1 MEDGDAASG
10 ASSSDGGG
18 GSGVTGLLFGSKLR
32 IAGVAVVSLVL
43 LVGLLVAVLG
53 VGVPSVTGVENEFG
67 GVNESTTVIVSDL
80 GVHNPNPVGSGFL
93 DVSAAYE
100 ISMNGISMAT
110 GDKAD
115 IETPPGNSS
124 LELRT
129 NLDNEKIPS
138 WWTSHIR
145 NDERT
150 QVDIAA
156 SLESGVVGRSFPVS
170 QQQSIQT
177 DMLSSF
183 NSTETREIDA
193 NRPLVSDP
201 VLYVNETAGQW
212 GNVTD
217 ETTPIV
223 LDFYVYNPKSY
234 PIPVSEIDYDIYM
247 NNITVGN
254 GTNTQEYV
262 LQPGEVTKV
271 RTVTHIENDRLDEW
285 WVSHI
290 ENDQVTNL
298 RIEFDATF
306 EVSGSDISVPM
317 DQFTHRETI
326 ETDLFGNKAGSTTG
340 NETEDAAGADDSSD
354 GDDAGTSEG
363 TATTDG
369 DGDAT
374 TTSPET
380 TTSGDGTTTTTT
392 TSGDSGTTT
401 DGGDTT
407 TTTDDGGLLAIGVT
421 DDSLNVDAVSRM
433 HT

>member
-1 MEDGDAASG
+1 MEDGG
-10 ASSSDGGG
+10 AVIDESSSDGGG
-18 GSGVTGLLFGSKLR
+18 TVTGLLFGSKLR
-32 IAGVAVVSLVL
+32 IAGSVLLSLVVLVGVLVAVV
-43 LVGLLVAVLG
+43 G
-53 VGVPSVTGVENEFG
+53 VGVPSVTGVDNEFG

-80 GVHNPNPVGSGFL
+80 GVNNPNPVGSSFL
-93 DVSAAYE
+93 DVSADYE

-110 GDKAD
+110 GSKQN

-129 NLDNEKIPS
+129 KLDNEKIPS
-138 WWTSHIR
+138 WWASHIR
-145 NDERT
+145 NGEQT

-156 SLESGVVGRSFPVS
+156 SLDSGLVGRSFPVS

-183 NSTETREIDA
+183 NSTETREINA

-212 GNVTD
+212 GNVTN

-223 LDFYVYNPKSY
+223 LGFYIYNPKSY

-271 RTVTHIENDRLDEW
+271 RTVTHIQNDRLDEW

-290 ENDQVTNL
+290 ENDQVTKL

-306 EVSGSDISVPM
+306 EVSGSEITVPL
-317 DQFTHRETI
+317 DKFTHRETI
-326 ETDLFGNKAGSTTG
+326 ETDLFGNKEGSTTG
-340 NETEDAAGADDSSD
+340 NESTDDGGSGD
-354 GDDAGTSEG
+354 GSGTSDG
-363 TATTDG
+363 TATTTDDG
-369 DGDAT
+369 DDT
-374 TTSPET
+374 TTSDGT
-380 TTSGDGTTTTTT
+380 TTTTDGTTTTTT
-392 TSGDSGTTT
+392 SDGGSGTTT
-401 DGGDTT
+401 DDDSGT
-407 TTTDDGGLLAIGVT
+407 TTTDDGGILAIGVT
-421 DDSLNVDAVSRM
+421 GDSLNANAVSRM